1 MAGGGA
7 GAGDWQNKGGEARCD
22 WPARQQRQ
30 PLTHLAGADWP
41 AAKTDQRPPSQV
53 SVSGESESLGGRHPR
68 SSQTTLLA
76 TVHHLQAIPLCL
88 IDFCTVVVLGDL
100 HSRALTG
107 KSLEMQEQGLGKRV
121 RVRLVSRLLQR
132 DPSESPHPQPLSQLT
147 TDRHNFEVLHYCAL
161 KSKVQHKEFDNKIQL
176 HPNLE
181 PLSLRNLIKYKVV
194 SPTSTGDIHETIQH
208 SRFKGEISEEIS
220 NFFYGSV
227 CIPQLNPSI

>member
-41 AAKTDQRPPSQV
+41 TAKTDQRPPSQV

-76 TVHHLQAIPLCL
+76 AVHHLQAIPLCW

-107 KSLEMQEQGLGKRV
+107 KSLKMQEQGLGKRV
-121 RVRLVSRLLQR
+121 RARLVSRLLQR

-147 TDRHNFEVLHYCAL
+147 TDRHNFEVLDLCVS

-194 SPTSTGDIHETIQH
+194 GLISTWDIHETIH
-208 SRFKGEISEEIS
+208 SRPKVEISEEIS
-220 NFFYGSV
+220 NFLLYRSV